1 VWTTVGAQKLDDGD
15 TQAALD
21 LFRRATAASDQYA
34 PAFYQMGRALQRLG
48 KWEEAREAFSRAAK
62 LNPGLVPPTIHR

>member
-1 VWTTVGAQKLDDGD
+1 MKGAQKLDAGELE
-15 TQAALD
+15 AAID

-48 KWEEAREAFSRAAK
+48 RADEARQAFSRAAA
-62 LNPGLVPPTIHR
+62 LNPELAVPK